1 MNIHPPR
8 RAMCALGLL
17 AVAIGAPLRAQ
28 APQPAAAGATVA
40 VMYFTNSALTNHDEF
55 APLSKGIADMLV
67 TTLAGNPGIRV
78 VERDQLQKVLE
89 ELNLSASDRVDK
101 DAAVRLG
108 KILGARHLLMGGF
121 VIDRKES
128 MRIDLRAVN
137 VETSQVEYV
146 ESVSGKAENVLAL
159 IADLGSKVNAG
170 LKFPPMPARSSQPK
184 PAGDTSAANQYR
196 AFYLVSRSIEE
207 QDKKNFTAAIALLR
221 EAIDVYPDYTRAK
234 VRLAMLENPA
244 GEVR

>member
-1 MNIHPPR
+1 MDIHPPR
-8 RAMCALGLL
+8 RAMRALGLL
-17 AVAIGAPLRAQ
+17 TVAIGVPLGAQ
-28 APQPAAAGATVA
+28 APQPATAGATVA
-40 VMYFTNSALTNHDEF
+40 VMYFTNSALTNHDDF

-159 IADLGSKVNAG
+159 IADLGNKVNSG
-170 LKFPPMPARSSQPK
+170 LKFPPMPSRSSQTR
-184 PAGDTSAANQYR
+184 PAGATSAANQYR

-221 EAIDVYPDYTRAK
+221 QAIDVYPDYARAK
-234 VRLAMLENPA
+234 VRLAMLESS
-244 GEVR
+244 GTEVR

>member
-1 MNIHPPR
+1 MDIHPPR
-8 RAMCALGLL
+8 RAMRALGLL

-28 APQPAAAGATVA
+28 APQPAAPGATVA

-159 IADLGSKVNAG
+159 IADLGSKVNSG
-170 LKFPPMPARSSQPK
+170 LKFPPMPSRSQTK
-184 PAGDTSAANQYR
+184 PAGATSAANQYR

-221 EAIDVYPDYTRAK
+221 QAIDVYPDYTRAK
-234 VRLAMLENPA
+234 VRLAMLESS
-244 GEVR
+244 GTEVR

>member
-1 MNIHPPR
+1 MGIVLPR
-8 RAMCALGLL
+8 AAVGALGLL
-17 AVAIGAPLRAQ
+17 AVATSIPLGAQ
-28 APQPAAAGATVA
+28 APQAAPATATVA
-40 VMYFTNSALTNHDEF
+40 VMYFTNSALTNHEEY

-89 ELNLSASDRVDK
+89 ELNLNASDRIDK

-108 KILGARHLLMGGF
+108 KILGAHHLLMGGF
-121 VIDRKES
+121 VIDRKEA

-146 ESVSGKAENVLAL
+146 ESVSGKAENVLTL
-159 IADLGSKVNAG
+159 IADLGTKVNSG
-170 LKFPPMPARSSQPK
+170 LKFPAMPGRSSPTK
-184 PAGDTSAANQYR
+184 PTASTSAANQYR

-207 QDKKNFTAAIALLR
+207 QDKKNFSAAIALLR
-221 EAIDVYPDYTRAK
+221 QAIDVYPDYARAK
-234 VRLAMLENPA
+234 VRLAMLENSR